1 MPLHRLVIY
10 RHDRLLGQ
18 FDSTTPDS
26 LQATRDI
33 AARLPAEE
41 GYRFELF
48 VADGERR
55 LIEAGP
61 EGIRTLGST
70 PIFVRGSLD
79 T

>member
-10 RHDRLLGQ
+10 RHARLLGQ

-41 GYRFELF
+41 GYRFELY

-55 LIEAGP
+55 LLEAGP
-61 EGIRTLGST
+61 DGIRVLGST
-70 PIFVRGSLD
+70 PVYVRASLD